1 MIGATIMIA
10 LIFCKNGI
18 TKRTNPFHQVA
29 LRTEATKRF
38 GGDARTVTNGKP
50 LSKAEPTTMD
60 APTAPRL
67 TKKVLAGQNDRVTW
81 CKEKGMTLLLSEW
94 DYEANGNLKP
104 EMFTAGSHA
113 RIHWVRSEGHRW
125 TAVIKERTKK
135 NGNTCPFCKKKTV
148 K

>member
-1 MIGATIMIA
+1 MIW
-10 LIFCKNGI
+10 N
-18 TKRTNPFHQVA
+18 
-29 LRTEATKRF
+29 
-38 GGDARTVTNGKP
+38 KP
-50 LSKAEPTTMD
+50 LSPGSVTYGSHKKVWWRCENGHEWEAVIKSRTHDHGCPYCSPTY
-60 APTAPRL
+60 
-67 TKKVLAGQNDRVTW
+67 KKVLAGQNDLVTW

-113 RIHWVRSEGHRW
+113 RIHWVCSEGHRW

-135 NGNTCPFCKKKTV
+135 NGYTCPFCKKKTV